1 MHANGVYKFAQKICS
16 LVNEKEQVPRMLT
29 YKNEGPPKWPD
40 TSLRFEKYR
49 VAYSVKQCKQ
59 QLDGNCDP
67 GVHFGNDT
75 AFLVL

>member
-1 MHANGVYKFAQKICS
+1 
-16 LVNEKEQVPRMLT
+16 MLT
-29 YKNEGPPKWPD
+29 YKNEGPPKKWPD
-40 TSLRFEKYR
+40 KSLRFEKYS

-67 GVHFGNDT
+67 DAHFGNHT